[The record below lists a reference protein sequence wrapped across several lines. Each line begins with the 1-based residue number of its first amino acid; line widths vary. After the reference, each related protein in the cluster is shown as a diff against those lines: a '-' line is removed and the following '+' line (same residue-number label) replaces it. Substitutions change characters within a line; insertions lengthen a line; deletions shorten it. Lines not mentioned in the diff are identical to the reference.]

1 MRFYTQPF
9 VGLLLLLLLL
19 LATFVSADER
29 VLLLEDGSQIRGELI
44 SYAQGTYT
52 MRTGSLGIVELSDQ
66 QVQQV
71 TSVKSLAVKSKIRP
85 NIRPEIEPSVA
96 RVEAENSAN
105 SISSA
110 SIEALQSAMMS
121 STSIMNGI
129 TSLQSDPQVQAL
141 LADPEVLRAIQSL
154 DFDTLSTNPKIQALM
169 KNPKVKA
176 LQAEIG
182 MGQ

>member
-1 MRFYTQPF
+1 
-9 VGLLLLLLLL
+9 
-19 LATFVSADER
+19 
-29 VLLLEDGSQIRGELI
+29 
-44 SYAQGTYT
+44 
-52 MRTGSLGIVELSDQ
+52 
-66 QVQQV
+66 
-71 TSVKSLAVKSKIRP
+71 
-85 NIRPEIEPSVA
+85 VA